1 MNLCLP
7 MRTVCYSMLM
17 VPCFFMGC
25 RSQRVTTGHTEESL
39 NLSEVALYGATI
51 DVPCESLEISG
62 VKVKGV
68 QGKPVK
74 IQVQGC
80 KERQAEFSRLQND
93 SVADSRGC
101 TAESVGDG
109 PSWFHK
115 CKAIVMAALVGIVVG
130 VAFMKKR

>member
-7 MRTVCYSMLM
+7 MRTICYSLLM
-17 VPCFFMGC
+17 VPCVFMGC
-25 RSQRVTTGHTEESL
+25 RSQRVTTGHTEESF

-80 KERQAEFSRLQND
+80 KERQAGATRIQND

-101 TAESVGDG
+101 TVKSVSDG
-109 PSWFHK
+109 PFWLHK
-115 CKAIVMAALVGIVVG
+115 CKAILVAALVGIVVG